1 VPPAPTDLA
10 IEYAASQRDLSA
22 PGNALL
28 ETRGF
33 LRAGLE
39 TGKGETFALARRLS
53 VVALLA
59 LAGLLVG
66 CKSKHPF
73 EPPPPAKVQRDTIEF
88 ANHSPEL
95 GYLTVEP
102 AEERKVVALGLSGR
116 LAWDDDVTVRVFS
129 PVAGRVS
136 EVRANVN
143 SDVKKGDVL
152 ASLRSPDYGQAQSD
166 AQKARSDLA
175 LAEHSRARLRD
186 LLEHGAAAE
195 KDVEAADA
203 DYAKARSEF
212 DRAEA
217 QLQALS
223 LGHDDAVPGMY
234 DMRSPVDGTVVER
247 NVSSGQQIRPDQM
260 LANAPQFVNPLFV
273 ITDPTK
279 LWLFLDVTEADV
291 ASLAPNQEVLVHAR
305 ALPDKVF
312 HAHIETIGGGLD
324 PTTRTIK
331 VRCLLDN
338 SEELLRAE
346 MYVSADV
353 AAPTAANVDVSTKAV
368 FLKETEHYVFVET
381 APGQFQRRAVKL
393 GLETNG
399 RSQIV
404 AGLSVGD
411 RVVTDGCLL
420 LEAMLEDAA
429 S

>member
-1 VPPAPTDLA
+1 M
-10 IEYAASQRDLSA
+10 
-22 PGNALL
+22 
-28 ETRGF
+28 
-33 LRAGLE
+33 
-39 TGKGETFALARRLS
+39 
-53 VVALLA
+53 
-59 LAGLLVG
+59 
-66 CKSKHPF
+66 
-73 EPPPPAKVQRDTIEF
+73 
-88 ANHSPEL
+88 
-95 GYLTVEP
+95 
-102 AEERKVVALGLSGR
+102 ALGLSGR

-129 PVAGRVS
+129 PVSGRVA
-136 EVRANVN
+136 EVSAKTN
-143 SDVKKGDVL
+143 SQVQKGDVL

-203 DYAKARSEF
+203 DYAKARSEYR
-212 DRAEA
+212 RAEA

-223 LGHDDAVPGMY
+223 LGHDDDAPGTY
-234 DMRSPVDGTVVER
+234 ELRSPVDGTVVER

-291 ASLAPNQEVLVHAR
+291 ASLAPGQDVTVRAR

-312 HAHIETIGGGLD
+312 HARIETIGGGLD

-338 SEELLRAE
+338 STALLRAE

-368 FLKETEHYVFVET
+368 FLKESEHYVFVES
-381 APGQFQRRAVKL
+381 APGQFQRRPVKL

-399 RSQIV
+399 RSVIV
-404 AGLSVGD
+404 AGLSAGEQ
-411 RVVTDGCLL
+411 VVTDGCLL
-420 LEAMLEDAA
+420 LEAMLEDTA